1 MSPQSLQLLIYF
13 LISFERRTLI
23 YLIKWFRFLGP
34 SIQDEQREKQLSPLE
49 AVGQI
54 LKRSVYTRVS
64 PVIEN
69 SDVTKP
75 RAKSHDKSPPS
86 YKVDPFVNHLNP
98 FSIFD
103 KIKVHIYE
111 LYSKIPLV
119 LQFNLRISW
128 KLLIFNILIIFE
140 AGIRHNFSVTIS
152 CVAGC
157 ACFGNRLVCC
167 QAGNV
172 WPGPGC
178 CGIHHN

>member
-1 MSPQSLQLLIYF
+1 MSDFMVSHRM
-13 LISFERRTLI
+13 IS
-23 YLIKWFRFLGP
+23 FLGP

-69 SDVTKP
+69 SDETKP
-75 RAKSHDKSPPS
+75 RAKAHDKSPPS

-111 LYSKIPLV
+111 LRSKITLV
-119 LQFNLRISW
+119 LQSSKKNS
-128 KLLIFNILIIFE
+128 
-140 AGIRHNFSVTIS
+140 
-152 CVAGC
+152 
-157 ACFGNRLVCC
+157 
-167 QAGNV
+167 
-172 WPGPGC
+172 
-178 CGIHHN
+178 

>member
-1 MSPQSLQLLIYF
+1 MMSPLPAAASELFHYLMPRGQPPSTTAPEKSFKGLCWCPRNHNNYWYIL
-13 LISFERRTLI
+13 SFERRALI
-23 YLIKWFRFLGP
+23 YLIQWFRFLGP

-69 SDVTKP
+69 GDETKP
-75 RAKSHDKSPPS
+75 RTKAHDKSPPS

-111 LYSKIPLV
+111 LYSKITLV
-119 LQFNLRISW
+119 LQFTL
-128 KLLIFNILIIFE
+128 
-140 AGIRHNFSVTIS
+140 
-152 CVAGC
+152 
-157 ACFGNRLVCC
+157 
-167 QAGNV
+167 
-172 WPGPGC
+172 
-178 CGIHHN
+178 